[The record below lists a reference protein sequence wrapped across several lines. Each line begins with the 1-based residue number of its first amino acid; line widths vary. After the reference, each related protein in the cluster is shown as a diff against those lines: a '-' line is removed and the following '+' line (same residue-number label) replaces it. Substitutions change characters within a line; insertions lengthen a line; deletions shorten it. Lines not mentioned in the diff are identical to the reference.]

1 MAVRASG
8 ELARIKI
15 GFVKNKDIRAIRV
28 SPDGTRLMV
37 LSHSNDESHI
47 DIVGIAR
54 DSENKPTKLTGN
66 GTFKVATGFK
76 KIEDVSWAGS
86 QDLAMLA
93 ARTAEEPAQPY
104 IQKVGGNAEALGTV
118 SEGVSITSG
127 ADTSSVRVGTRNG
140 ELFTYTSGSWQRL
153 LDSNIKDPAYPG

>member
-1 MAVRASG
+1 MDV
-8 ELARIKI
+8 
-15 GFVKNKDIRAIRV
+15 
-28 SPDGTRLMV
+28 
-37 LSHSNDESHI
+37 
-47 DIVGIAR
+47 VGISR
-54 DSENKPTKLTGN
+54 DGDNKPTKLIGDSTL
-66 GTFKVATGFK
+66 KVATGFK

-104 IQKVGGNAEALGTV
+104 IQKVGGTSEALGTV

-127 ADTSSVRVGTRNG
+127 GDTSSVRVGTRNG

-153 LDSNIKDPAYPG
+153 LDSDIRDPAYPG